1 MYCYVLT
8 YNSPSLPS
16 PFWFRRL
23 RRLRERDINLLLTT
37 DEAARR
43 NILFSQVK
51 FVVNDSV
58 KNILNT
64 IVIICWDIIEGV
76 SAP

>member
-51 FVVNDSV
+51 FVVND
-58 KNILNT
+58 
-64 IVIICWDIIEGV
+64 C
-76 SAP
+76 